1 MLKIGGWNVTEKLM
15 DRGERLWPP
24 YAYLYISPFSLD
36 LFGSFSIYLSL
47 SLSLYIYIYIYIY
60 PFSGRFHK
68 FVRKDVRHRG
78 CVKLVRR
85 LRKNLYL
92 FDTFHA
98 YRDFSF
104 RLIYI

>member
-1 MLKIGGWNVTEKLM
+1 MK
-15 DRGERLWPP
+15 D
-24 YAYLYISPFSLD
+24 
-36 LFGSFSIYLSL
+36 FGLHTRIFTFRRFLSIYSARSL
-47 SLSLYIYIYIYIY
+47 YIY